1 MGYILGYAVGFAVPY
16 SMIIGLANFIYG
28 RACKLRGQSASFS
41 TLKAMLI
48 SFIVVA
54 LWIFLTGKPER
65 AVEIAFLGIA
75 IILNLLAIVFWLWRK
90 IYTR

>member
-1 MGYILGYAVGFAVPY
+1 MSYLLGYAVGFAVPY

-28 RACKLRGQSASFS
+28 KACKIRGKSVSFS

-54 LWIFLTGKPER
+54 TWIFLTGKPER
-65 AVEIAFLGIA
+65 AVEVAFLGIA
-75 IILNLLAIVFWLWRK
+75 VILNLLAMVFWLWCKRHM
-90 IYTR
+90 R